1 MSKSKSKEFN
11 LLGDVYG
18 SILNKVKTVSEGV
31 NEIGDAPLQAGGP
44 LEKSGFNT
52 KVIDR
57 RTLKGKGKGKE
68 LENFYNINNLSEEDE
83 EGCMHAAE
91 GCDCDDCAQCKA
103 NQSKEEDE
111 EGKIKGVD
119 GKACWK
125 GYKRMGTKQKG
136 GKTVDNCVKEEDEES
151 LKESRKI
158 ARKSLNNFMRQKS
171 VFDRLYANVMKESF
185 GMPGGQSGSPYEDA
199 EDANDLDALGLDEVT
214 PDDELGGEGEGDEVT
229 FTLDRATAEKLH
241 EVLMSVLG
249 GDSGEDEMGEDEMG
263 EDEMGEEGGMEMGEE
278 DEEEL
283 GHAGVNAKYNDG
295 KSNKVGSLKPV
306 TGAASSKYTDK
317 VGDDGDLGHAGVNAK
332 YNDGKNNKVGAL
344 KTGKSAFEQ

>member
-1 MSKSKSKEFN
+1 MAKSKSKEFN

-18 SILNKVKTVSEGV
+18 SILNKVKTVNEGV
-31 NEIGDAPLQAGGP
+31 NEIGDAPLQSGGP
-44 LEKSGFNT
+44 LEKSCFST

-57 RTLKGKGKGKE
+57 RSLKGKGKE

-83 EGCMHAAE
+83 EDCKHAAE
-91 GCDCDDCAQCKA
+91 GCDCDDCSQCKA
-103 NQSKEEDE
+103 NQ
-111 EGKIKGVD
+111 
-119 GKACWK
+119 
-125 GYKRMGTKQKG
+125 
-136 GKTVDNCVKEEDEES
+136 NKEEDEES

-185 GMPGGQSGSPYEDA
+185 GMPGGQSGNPYGDEA
-199 EDANDLDALGLDEVT
+199 EEGNDLDALGLDEVT
-214 PDDELGGEGEGDEVT
+214 PDDELGDEGEGDEVS

-241 EVLMSVLG
+241 EVLGAVLG
-249 GDSGEDEMGEDEMG
+249 GDMGEDDMG
-263 EDEMGEEGGMEMGEE
+263 EDDMGEEGGMELGEE

-295 KSNKVGSLKPV
+295 KSNKVGNLKV
-306 TGAASSKYTDK
+306 SSGGASSKYTDK

-332 YNDGKNNKVGAL
+332 KYNDGKSNKVGSL

>member
-1 MSKSKSKEFN
+1 MSKSKNKEFN

-18 SILNKVKTVSEGV
+18 NILNKVKTVSEGV

-44 LEKSGFNT
+44 LEKSGFCN

-57 RTLKGKGKGKE
+57 RNLKVKGKGKGKGKE

-83 EGCMHAAE
+83 EEGCKHAAE
-91 GCDCDDCAQCKA
+91 GCDCDDCAQCRA
-103 NQSKEEDE
+103 NQ
-111 EGKIKGVD
+111 
-119 GKACWK
+119 
-125 GYKRMGTKQKG
+125 
-136 GKTVDNCVKEEDEES
+136 NKEEDEES

-185 GMPGGQSGSPYEDA
+185 GGSPGNPYGDEA
-199 EDANDLDALGLDEVT
+199 EEGNDLDALGLDEVT
-214 PDDELGGEGEGDEVT
+214 PDDELGGEGEGDEVS

-241 EVLMSVLG
+241 EVLGAVLG
-249 GDSGEDEMGEDEMG
+249 GDMGEDDMGEEGDMGEDEF
-263 EDEMGEEGGMEMGEE
+263 GEEGGMEMGEE

-295 KSNKVGSLKPV
+295 KSNKVGNLKPV

-317 VGDDGDLGHAGVNAK
+317 TGNDGDLGHAGVNAK
-332 YNDGKNNKVGAL
+332 KYNDGKNPKVGTT
-344 KTGKSAFEQ
+344 KVGKSAFEQ

>member
-44 LEKSGFNT
+44 IEKAGFNT
-52 KVIDR
+52 KVVDR
-57 RTLKGKGKGKE
+57 RTLKGKGKGKGNGKE
-68 LENFYNINNLSEEDE
+68 LENFYNINKLSEEDE
-83 EGCMHAAE
+83 EEGCKHAAE
-91 GCDCDDCAQCKA
+91 GCDCDNCAQCKA
-103 NQSKEEDE
+103 NQNNEEDE
-111 EGKIKGVD
+111 EGKIKGAD

-125 GYKRMGTKQKG
+125 GYRYDG
-136 GKTVDNCVKEEDEES
+136 TVDGKDKCVKVGEEDEES

-185 GMPGGQSGSPYEDA
+185 GGSPYDEA
-199 EDANDLDALGLDEVT
+199 EEGNDLDALGLDEVT
-214 PDDELGGEGEGDEVT
+214 PDDELGGEGEGDEVS

-241 EVLMSVLG
+241 EVLGAVLG
-249 GDSGEDEMGEDEMG
+249 GMDMGEDDTGEDDMG
-263 EDEMGEEGGMEMGEE
+263 EDDMGEEGGMEMGEE

-317 VGDDGDLGHAGVNAK
+317 TGNDGDLGHAGVNAK
-332 YNDGKNNKVGAL
+332 YNDGKNNKVGSL

>member
-1 MSKSKSKEFN
+1 MLKSKNKEFN
-11 LLGDVYG
+11 LLGDIYG
-18 SILNKVKTVSEGV
+18 GILNKVRTVNEGV
-31 NEIGDAPLQAGGP
+31 NEIGDAPLKDGGP
-44 LEKSGFNT
+44 QEKSGFST

-83 EGCMHAAE
+83 EEGCKHAAE

-103 NQSKEEDE
+103 NQ
-111 EGKIKGVD
+111 
-119 GKACWK
+119 
-125 GYKRMGTKQKG
+125 
-136 GKTVDNCVKEEDEES
+136 NKEEDEES

-185 GMPGGQSGSPYEDA
+185 GMPGGQSGNPYGDEA
-199 EDANDLDALGLDEVT
+199 EEGNDLDALGLDEVT
-214 PDDELGGEGEGDEVT
+214 PDDELGGEEEGDEVS

-241 EVLMSVLG
+241 EVLGAVLG
-249 GDSGEDEMGEDEMG
+249 GDMGEDDMG
-263 EDEMGEEGGMEMGEE
+263 EDDMGEEGGMDMGEEGGMKMGEE

-283 GHAGVNAKYNDG
+283 GHSGVNAKYNDG
-295 KSNKVGSLKPV
+295 KSNKVGNLKV
-306 TGAASSKYTDK
+306 SSGGASSKYTDK
-317 VGDDGDLGHAGVNAK
+317 VGDDGDHGHAIVNAKK
-332 YNDGKNNKVGAL
+332 YNDGKSNKVGSH